1 MAQAELRVQVN
12 IKEIN
17 DVVCKKCKKKIRDL
31 IRDKITEDMVTQ
43 VIGGE

>member
-12 IKEIN
+12 IKEIY
-17 DVVCKKCKKKIRDL
+17 DVICTECKKKVRAL
-31 IRDKITEDMVTQ
+31 IRDKVTDEMVTQ